1 MQQLGA
7 DTSTLRVGVL
17 ADTIDRPGGI
27 ARYTEEL
34 VAALARR
41 NDVRL
46 VVAAPAAAADRVEAL
61 AGASLDAMLTIPAV
75 GQLRIA
81 LWERYS
87 SGAKF
92 EKAGVQL
99 VHGTKHLVPRTSL
112 PTVLTVH
119 DLMTIT
125 RARESALAKRVFLP
139 RQYRTS
145 MRSATRLLS
154 VSRATRD
161 RIVAIDRRWGQKT
174 VVVPN
179 GLSYALLDV
188 AARPVPGLAAARFAL
203 VVGDLAPRKN
213 VGMLLDLW
221 PEVESEAADFPLLVV
236 GHPGPH
242 SADTT
247 RRLAELE
254 HRNLAI
260 WLRDASDAELR
271 WCYEH
276 ATVVLFPTL
285 EEGFGFPLLEA
296 LTFGAPAIA
305 STDPAL
311 VEVSAASPEVEHLD
325 VRDREAWRRAI
336 VRAASGLRREPP
348 PAHPG
353 APPGAISWDE
363 NAGEVMDLYR
373 SVVHR

>member
-1 MQQLGA
+1 MQQPRA

-46 VVAAPAAAADRVEAL
+46 VVAAPAAAAERVEAL
-61 AGASLDAMLTIPAV
+61 AGASLDAIITIPAI

-81 LWERYS
+81 LWERYA

-92 EKAGVQL
+92 AAAGVQL
-99 VHGTKHLVPRTSL
+99 VHGTKHLVPRTGL

-125 RARESALAKRVFLP
+125 RARESALAKRMFLP

-145 MRSATRLLS
+145 MRAATRLLA

-161 RIVAIDRRWGQKT
+161 RIVAIDPRWGPKA

-179 GLSYALLDV
+179 GLSHALLDV
-188 AARPVPGLAAARFAL
+188 AARPVPGLAAARFGL

-221 PEVESEAADFPLLVV
+221 PDVASEAADFLLVV
-236 GHPGPH
+236 LGHPGPH
-242 SADTT
+242 SADTM
-247 RRLAELE
+247 RRLADLE

-260 WLRDASDAELR
+260 WLRGASDGELR

-276 ATVVLFPTL
+276 ASVVLFPTL

-311 VEVSAASPEVEHLD
+311 VEVSATSPEVEHLD
-325 VRDREAWRRAI
+325 VRDRAAWRDAI
-336 VRAASGLRREPP
+336 IRAARRPRRAP
-348 PAHPG
+348 STHPA

-363 NAGEVMDLYR
+363 NARKVMDLYR
-373 SVVHR
+373 ALVHP

>member
-1 MQQLGA
+1 MQQPGA
-7 DTSTLRVGVL
+7 DTSILRVGVL

-41 NDVRL
+41 DDVRL
-46 VVAAPAAAADRVEAL
+46 VVAAPAAASGRVEAL
-61 AGASLDAMLTIPAV
+61 AGARLDAMVTIPTA
-75 GQLRIA
+75 GQLRMA
-81 LWERYS
+81 LWERYT

-125 RARESALAKRVFLP
+125 RARESALAKRMFLP

-161 RIVAIDRRWGQKT
+161 RIVAIDGRWGAKT

-179 GLSYALLDV
+179 GLSHALLDV
-188 AARPVPGLAAARFAL
+188 TPRPVPGLAAARFAL

-213 VGMLLDLW
+213 VEMLLDLW
-221 PEVESEAADFPLLVV
+221 PDVASEATDFPLVV
-236 GHPGPH
+236 LGHPGPH

-260 WLRDASDAELR
+260 WLRGASDGELR

-276 ATVVLFPTL
+276 ATVVLLPTL

-296 LTFGAPAIA
+296 LTFGAPSIA
-305 STDPAL
+305 STDAAL

-325 VRDREAWRRAI
+325 IRDREAWRRAV
-336 VRAASGLRREPP
+336 VRAAGRPPREP
-348 PAHPG
+348 PAHPVT
-353 APPGAISWDE
+353 PPGAVSWDE

-373 SVVHR
+373 SLVRP

>member
-1 MQQLGA
+1 MQQPGA
-7 DTSTLRVGVL
+7 DTSILRVGVL

-41 NDVRL
+41 DDVRL
-46 VVAAPAAAADRVEAL
+46 VVAAPAAASGRVEAL
-61 AGASLDAMLTIPAV
+61 AGARLDAMVTIPTV
-75 GQLRIA
+75 GQLRMA
-81 LWERYS
+81 LWERYT

-125 RARESALAKRVFLP
+125 RARESALAKRMFLP

-161 RIVAIDRRWGQKT
+161 RIVAIDGRWGAKT

-179 GLSYALLDV
+179 GLSHALLDV
-188 AARPVPGLAAARFAL
+188 TPRPVPGLAAARFAL

-213 VGMLLDLW
+213 VEMLLDLW
-221 PEVESEAADFPLLVV
+221 PDVASEATDFPLVV
-236 GHPGPH
+236 LGHPGPH

-260 WLRDASDAELR
+260 WLRGASDGELR

-276 ATVVLFPTL
+276 ATVVLLPTL

-296 LTFGAPAIA
+296 LTFGAPSIA
-305 STDPAL
+305 STDAAL

-325 VRDREAWRRAI
+325 IRDREAWRRAV
-336 VRAASGLRREPP
+336 VRAAGRPPREP
-348 PAHPG
+348 PAHPVT
-353 APPGAISWDE
+353 PPGAVSWDE

-373 SVVHR
+373 SLVRP